1 MKKSSNC
8 FDSKNKENQNM
19 ETKNSKMVRFLRRRR
34 TPIVVVFVL
43 LVLTV
48 IYLISNGGLN
58 FGETELIPEQL
69 DEEEFGIA
77 NWNVLEEDEE
87 ELKIFG
93 ELSEKEVGL
102 HLHLITSLN

>member
-1 MKKSSNC
+1 
-8 FDSKNKENQNM
+8 M
-19 ETKNSKMVRFLRRRR
+19 ETKNYKMVRFLRRRR

-48 IYLISNGGLN
+48 IYLIYNGGLD
-58 FGETELIPEQL
+58 FGKTELIPEQL

-102 HLHLITSLN
+102 HLNLLVLKNQ